1 MPSKLAPTSPSVME
15 VRADAGE
22 LAKCPPVQM
31 PASLT
36 ERPSGLCPGSSSS
49 AEAAMNADYHF
60 VWVGGIEGQCLPGLN
75 HLASLA
81 RRPCTP
87 TSSSYERSE
96 LASKSRS

>member
-15 VRADAGE
+15 VRTDAGE

-49 AEAAMNADYHF
+49 AEAAANADYHL
-60 VWVGGIEGQCLPGLN
+60 VWVGGIEGKCLPGLN
-75 HLASLA
+75 HLASGP
-81 RRPCTP
+81 RSICTP
-87 TSSSYERSE
+87 IQRSNG
-96 LASKSRS
+96 RP